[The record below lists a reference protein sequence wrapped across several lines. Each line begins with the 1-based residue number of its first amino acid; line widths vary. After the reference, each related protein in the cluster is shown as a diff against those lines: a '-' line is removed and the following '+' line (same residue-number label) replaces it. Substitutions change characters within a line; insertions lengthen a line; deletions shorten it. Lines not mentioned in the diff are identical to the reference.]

1 MKKLVKICQ
10 IYLDLHH
17 LLCNFPNFPG
27 GGPPDPPII
36 LGRFAPSLSPRFAR
50 RKARFARHFSN
61 FQVFFQNPTGKTVL
75 CFNKVSLY
83 CLQKKL
89 VVLWLYL
96 WTDDNKL
103 LAIILIDL
111 PTPTPFGVDLPLS
124 AKSTPFFLPLSVNY
138 LYEMLCCDLENMM
151 NYKSG
156 SWNFLHLFFY
166 HCLLKK
172 LPFSIW
178 FKLSWKVPGCPRFA
192 PFHFKFWKFSG
203 GGKPPQT
210 PPLEAKP
217 RCARV
222 SEQIYLFFCQNLP
235 LLDKK
240 STPFQFWGWQVCY

>member
-1 MKKLVKICQ
+1 MKGVIIFVGLAFC
-10 IYLDLHH
+10 
-17 LLCNFPNFPG
+17 LLC
-27 GGPPDPPII
+27 I
-36 LGRFAPSLSPRFAR
+36 LLL
-50 RKARFARHFSN
+50 
-61 FQVFFQNPTGKTVL
+61 L

-166 HCLLKK
+166 HCLFKK

-203 GGKPPQT
+203 GGGNPPKPPLWRLNLAALGFRNKST
-210 PPLEAKP
+210 SFFV
-217 RCARV
+217 R
-222 SEQIYLFFCQNLP
+222 IYPFWTKNLP
-235 LLDKK
+235 PSNFGVGRSVINGWLLI
-240 STPFQFWGWQVCY
+240 VCWSMKLQLSILIL